1 MRLDKQKIIDRM
13 SSVGI
18 LTLGELAER
27 IDVTQ
32 ETLSRYISGTYKPS
46 WEKLNALC
54 VVLECKVD
62 DIVVYDRPKAMALA
76 AM

>member
-1 MRLDKQKIIDRM
+1 
-13 SSVGI
+13 
-18 LTLGELAER
+18 
-27 IDVTQ
+27 
-32 ETLSRYISGTYKPS
+32 KPS